1 MSYIGKNI
9 VCGNVKDKSIRTM
22 NFELPKEGQI
32 VETEQFKIFSEDIDY
47 LTKFFIDL
55 SGLIYSN
62 GRIISFFSK
71 VEYFTLSTDLI
82 DSSAQTLK
90 SIKFCCSIGSFSDAN
105 TLIRKLRDDLI
116 QYVYILNI
124 ISLRMPFLEESTNNL
139 KNDDTAEFA
148 NSLLNIQFNNTL
160 TDDEHAITAWFKN
173 SVSDLQR
180 PIKKKLE
187 FENYMKVLKQN
198 DNINQIIIQYNLQV
212 YWEALR
218 KRLNNYIHN
227 NGTHFSSHNT
237 ISATDKNLG
246 THLKNINIRTTYIS
260 SFFLVLLLMIESS
273 LISSTDYID
282 HLDCEMLPPEGSQ
295 YFVASFVQD
304 FIDKKVSKIH
314 PELKQYLKDNN
325 INGMKI
331 E

>member
-1 MSYIGKNI
+1 
-9 VCGNVKDKSIRTM
+9 M
-22 NFELPKEGQI
+22 NFELPKERQI
-32 VETEQFKIFSEDIDY
+32 DETEEFKTFTEEIDY
-47 LTKFFIDL
+47 LTEFFNSL
-55 SGLIYSN
+55 SELIYSN
-62 GRIISFFSK
+62 GRIISFYSN
-71 VEYFTLSTDLI
+71 VEYYTLSTELI
-82 DSSAQTLK
+82 DSSTQTLK
-90 SIKFCCSIGSFSDAN
+90 SIKLCCSIGSFSDAN

-116 QYVYILNI
+116 QYVYILNVI
-124 ISLRMPFLEESTNNL
+124 GLRKPFLEESINELKIDNPEEFENSILNL
-139 KNDDTAEFA
+139 
-148 NSLLNIQFNNTL
+148 QFNNTL
-160 TDDEHAITAWFKN
+160 TDDEQAVTAWFKN

-198 DNINQIIIQYNLQV
+198 DKINQILIEYNLQE
-212 YWEALR
+212 YWETLR
-218 KRLNNYIHN
+218 KRLNNYVHN
-227 NGTHFSSHNT
+227 NGTHYSSHNV
-237 ISATDKNLG
+237 ISANDKNLG

-282 HLDCEMLPPEGSQ
+282 HLDCDLQPPEDSQ
-295 YFVASFVQD
+295 YFIASFVQD

-325 INGMKI
+325 IHGMKI